1 MSTVVTNESWF
12 SRIGG
17 AIKGLLIGAILTV
30 VSVPILFWN
39 EGRAVYTAKG
49 LEEGAGA
56 VVTTDSTDVLPEN
69 EGKFVHVTGQT
80 TTEDI
85 LRDDDFG
92 IEFNGI
98 RLNRK
103 AEMYQWVEHKETK
116 SKKKLGGGKKK
127 TTTYTY
133 DMQWSDRLVSSGSF
147 HKKSGHENPTEML
160 LQSKSSEATNVSLG
174 EHKLPGSLI
183 GQIRQSE
190 SVEIEKE
197 RIDKSLIDNIIIQNE
212 GNQSIAYYRSNE
224 PYDGTPKLGDT
235 RVTFTATPTT
245 IVSLMSKQSGDTFQ
259 PYVTQF
265 DTQLNML
272 QVGTV
277 APEAMIA
284 KAEADNARL
293 TWILRGLGAGM
304 MFFGFTMIFR
314 PLSVLADV
322 IPIFGSFVGFGA
334 GVIAFLLAGA
344 GSLITISIAWL
355 FYRPILGITLLVIA
369 AVLLGFAFMRMRS
382 GSRKSYAADETNF
395 DNPNALSS

>member
-1 MSTVVTNESWF
+1 M
-12 SRIGG
+12 
-17 AIKGLLIGAILTV
+17 
-30 VSVPILFWN
+30 
-39 EGRAVYTAKG
+39 
-49 LEEGAGA
+49 
-56 VVTTDSTDVLPEN
+56 
-69 EGKFVHVTGQT
+69 
-80 TTEDI
+80 
-85 LRDDDFG
+85 
-92 IEFNGI
+92 
-98 RLNRK
+98 
-103 AEMYQWVEHKETK
+103 
-116 SKKKLGGGKKK
+116 
-127 TTTYTY
+127 
-133 DMQWSDRLVSSGSF
+133 
-147 HKKSGHENPTEML
+147 
-160 LQSKSSEATNVSLG
+160 
-174 EHKLPGSLI
+174 
-183 GQIRQSE
+183 
-190 SVEIEKE
+190 
-197 RIDKSLIDNIIIQNE
+197 
-212 GNQSIAYYRSNE
+212 
-224 PYDGTPKLGDT
+224 
-235 RVTFTATPTT
+235 TFTATPTT